1 MLIWV
6 INIKLRTLILSYLIN
21 NIMNKYKYLLVSAVL
36 LVVSLWG
43 YEYFVDNNKQRIFA
57 PKKVEKT
64 VFTEVVK
71 NGEVPIIIN
80 ERGSLQSKY
89 RVKLFSEVQGVLKNS
104 RKEFRVGVSYK
115 KGEVLLNINS
125 DEHNATLK
133 AQKSIFQNLIVSI
146 IPDLRMDFPESFE
159 KWESYL
165 KNFDVEDPIIK
176 IPEPDSDKEKY
187 FITAKN
193 IYTTYYNIKNLE
205 VRLNKYNIRAPFDG
219 VITEANVNKGAFVRV
234 GQNVGEFINTGTY
247 ELALSINAALANDLR
262 IGKKVVLKDRSK
274 SIEVTGKLVR
284 ISGKIDTTSQ
294 TLEVYIEV
302 RGDNLREGM
311 YLEANVFARNVPNAY
326 EIPRK
331 LLINKEHV
339 FIFKDSVLK
348 SIIVTPVF
356 YKENSIIVIGIEDGV
371 ELISKPV
378 LGAFDGMLVKK
389 FNPSKE

>member
-6 INIKLRTLILSYLIN
+6 LNIKLKTLILSYLIN

-219 VITEANVNKGAFVRV
+219 VITEANVNKGALVRV

-389 FNPSKE
+389 FNPTKE